1 MAAPAHPST
10 ASVAWPSS
18 RRFVSSGSAAPRGAA
33 AGAPPIWLDLAPTS
47 RCADGGACTPQHCE
61 CSMAFLTPLRL
72 EWIGVRAGRDR
83 WRLRAPLRYR
93 TESGEVY
100 TVPDGYETDGES
112 RPPLTMPLSGP
123 PCTRSGVL
131 HDWLG
136 DRVGVPGAPNPAG
149 AKSCSTGSILRAPPW
164 ISTSRWRTSSPRPRR
179 AGWPSRCCSTARGAG
194 IRSASRPRRPG
205 RGAGHASCRRARSA
219 GAPWS
224 RTFRRGRAGIMPD
237 VSWRRAGGARG
248 AGAPGPARVWIWRG
262 GVVVTWVVLALLL
275 LLWLR
280 AG

>member
-83 WRLRAPLRYR
+83 WRLLAPLRDR
-93 TESGEVY
+93 TESGGGY

-136 DRVGVPGAPNPAG
+136 DRIGVPVEQA
-149 AKSCSTGSILRAPPW
+149 
-164 ISTSRWRTSSPRPRR
+164 
-179 AGWPSRCCSTARGAG
+179 
-194 IRSASRPRRPG
+194 
-205 RGAGHASCRRARSA
+205 HALYRE
-219 GAPWS
+219 
-224 RTFRRGRAGIMPD
+224 
-237 VSWRRAGGARG
+237 
-248 AGAPGPARVWIWRG
+248 
-262 GVVVTWVVLALLL
+262 ALLSEGL
-275 LLWLR
+275 DPVWAEQRFAAVSYWDQRTR
-280 AG
+280 A